1 MFKRILMNAADASP
15 GNGAPAGAPPDVP
28 ASTPAPQAQGA
39 PAATEPPVD
48 LKQLMSTV
56 GELAKSVN
64 SLHAAE
70 RRAREGKQPASDDKP
85 KTPATTEDV
94 LAIRDAFDDATS
106 ELRLTKDQRS
116 LLREHVMS
124 RRPSSVDVDSVVSD
138 YVRRAGWS
146 APAATPAAPAQQ
158 GAAQPAAPAQP
169 SNAIPASS
177 RGAPPAP
184 QIPLEEMNPWT
195 MSEADR
201 DAFIKSKGIKVYLE
215 KARQFGKGIR
225 IDPRK

>member
-1 MFKRILMNAADASP
+1 MNAVDTSP
-15 GNGAPAGAPPDVP
+15 GNSAPVVAPTDVP
-28 ASTPAPQAQGA
+28 ANAPAPQAQGA
-39 PAATEPPVD
+39 PAAEPPID

-56 GELAKSVN
+56 SELAKSVN

-124 RRPSSVDVDSVVSD
+124 RRPSSTDVDSVVSD

-158 GAAQPAAPAQP
+158 GTAPQAAPAQP
-169 SNAIPASS
+169 TNAQPASS
-177 RGAPPAP
+177 RGAPAPA
-184 QIPLEEMNPWT
+184 QVPLEEMDVWT
-195 MSEADR
+195 MSVADR
-201 DAFIKSKGIKVYLE
+201 DAFIRKYGTAKYLE
-215 KARQFGKGIR
+215 KAKQQGKGKL
-225 IDPRK
+225 IDTRR